1 MATPIR
7 MPALAQTSDELR
19 LTAWLK
25 TEGEQVTE
33 GEPLF
38 EAETDKAELEVEAT
52 ASGTLLRC
60 LAGPGETV
68 STGTVVAWIG
78 HPGEDIPQAVP
89 EAVPGVL
96 GVVAGPGPAPATV
109 SPSPGVSSPASVPA
123 ADSSSR
129 LPATPAAR
137 TLARERGIDLAQV
150 TGSGPGGRIERRDVL
165 AATDGAGPRHG
176 NDGTTDVVPPHRRA
190 IAARLSRAAAMP
202 QFTVS
207 RTVDARPALARAARL
222 DGVTLTHV
230 LLQAAAAALR
240 VMPDVNRVW
249 LDDGPRFLRLAHC
262 HVGLAIAADDN
273 LIVATIPEPDRL
285 GLEELA
291 LTTRRAVDEG
301 RRGRL
306 SAVFTAPAAMTV
318 SNLGMFGVDR
328 FEAIVDPDQTAILAV
343 GRAVERPAVTA
354 DGIAAVPQLDLALT
368 ADHRTVDGAAAARFL
383 AAVCAELER

>member
-7 MPALAQTSDELR
+7 VPALAQTSDELR

-60 LAGPGETV
+60 LTGPGETV
-68 STGTVVAWIG
+68 SIGTVVAWIG
-78 HPGEDIPQAVP
+78 QPGEDIPQAVP
-89 EAVPGVL
+89 GVPEAAATARRV
-96 GVVAGPGPAPATV
+96 PATV
-109 SPSPGVSSPASVPA
+109 SPSPGVSSLASVSA
-123 ADSSSR
+123 TDSSPR

-137 TLARERGIDLAQV
+137 ALARERGIDLAQV

-165 AATDGAGPRHG
+165 AALDSASPRRAD
-176 NDGTTDVVPPHRRA
+176 DGTTDVVPPHRRA
-190 IAARLSRAAAMP
+190 IAARLSRAATVP

-207 RTVDARPALARAARL
+207 RTVDARSALARAAGL

-230 LLQAAAAALR
+230 LLQAAAVALR
-240 VMPDVNRVW
+240 AMPDVNRVW
-249 LDDGPRFLRLAHC
+249 LDEGPRFLRLAHC

-285 GLEELA
+285 GLEDLV
-291 LTTRRAVDEG
+291 LTMRRAVDEG

-306 SAVFTAPAAMTV
+306 SAVFTAPAAMTL

-368 ADHRTVDGAAAARFL
+368 VDHRTVDGAAAARFL

>member
-7 MPALAQTSDELR
+7 MPALAQTSDEMR

-25 TEGEQVTE
+25 AEGEQVTE

-52 ASGTLLRC
+52 TSGTLLRC
-60 LAGPGETV
+60 VAGPGDEV

-78 HPGEDIPQAVP
+78 DPGEDIPP
-89 EAVPGVL
+89 TI
-96 GVVAGPGPAPATV
+96 PAD
-109 SPSPGVSSPASVPA
+109 PSA
-123 ADSSSR
+123 R
-129 LPATPAAR
+129 RPATPAAR
-137 TLARERGIDLAQV
+137 TLARVRGIDLAQL
-150 TGSGPGGRIERRDVL
+150 TGTGPGGRIERIDVL
-165 AATDGAGPRHG
+165 AAADSAQTPGHADGGA
-176 NDGTTDVVPPHRRA
+176 TTPVPPHRRA
-190 IAARLSRAAAMP
+190 IAARLSRAAAVP

-207 RTVDARPALARAARL
+207 RTVDARPALARAAGR

-230 LLQAAAAALR
+230 LLQALAAALR
-240 VMPDVNRVW
+240 AAPPVNRVW
-249 LDDGPRFLRLAHC
+249 LDDGPSFRQLAHC

-291 LTTRRAVDEG
+291 LTTRRATDDG

-306 SAVFTAPAAMTV
+306 AAAFTAPAAVTL

-343 GRAVERPAVTA
+343 GRVVERPAVTA
-354 DGIAAVPQLDLALT
+354 DGIAAVPQLDLTLT
-368 ADHRTVDGAAAARFL
+368 VDHRTVDGAAAARFL
-383 AAVCAELER
+383 TAVCAELER

>member
-1 MATPIR
+1 MATPVR
-7 MPALAQTSDELR
+7 VPALAQTSDELR

-60 LAGPGETV
+60 LTGPGETV
-68 STGTVVAWIG
+68 SIGTVVAWIG
-78 HPGEDIPQAVP
+78 QPGEDIPQAVP
-89 EAVPGVL
+89 GVPEAAATARRV
-96 GVVAGPGPAPATV
+96 PATV
-109 SPSPGVSSPASVPA
+109 SPSPGVSSLASVSPT
-123 ADSSSR
+123 DSSPR

-137 TLARERGIDLAQV
+137 ALARERGIDLVQV

-165 AATDGAGPRHG
+165 AALDIASPRRAD
-176 NDGTTDVVPPHRRA
+176 DGTTDVVPPHRRA
-190 IAARLSRAAAMP
+190 IAARLSRAATVP

-207 RTVDARPALARAARL
+207 RTVDARSALARAAGL

-230 LLQAAAAALR
+230 LLQAAAVALR
-240 VMPDVNRVW
+240 AMPDVNRVW
-249 LDDGPRFLRLAHC
+249 LDEGPRFLRLAHC

-285 GLEELA
+285 GLEDLV
-291 LTTRRAVDEG
+291 LTVRRAVDEG

-306 SAVFTAPAAMTV
+306 SAVFTAPAAMTL

-368 ADHRTVDGAAAARFL
+368 VDHRTVDGAAAARFL

>member
-78 HPGEDIPQAVP
+78 HPGEDIPQA
-89 EAVPGVL
+89 
-96 GVVAGPGPAPATV
+96 T
-109 SPSPGVSSPASVPA
+109 
-123 ADSSSR
+123 DSSSR

-137 TLARERGIDLAQV
+137 VLARERGIDLAQI

-165 AATDGAGPRHG
+165 AAVDGAGPPRAD
-176 NDGTTDVVPPHRRA
+176 DGTIDVVPPHRRA
-190 IAARLSRAAAMP
+190 IAARLARAATVP

-207 RTVDARPALARAARL
+207 RTVDARPALARAAGL

-240 VMPDVNRVW
+240 AMPHVNRVW

-328 FEAIVDPDQTAILAV
+328 FEAIVDPDQTAILAA

-354 DGIAAVPQLDLALT
+354 DGIAAVPQLDLVLT
-368 ADHRTVDGAAAARFL
+368 VDHRTVDGAAAARFL

>member
-60 LAGPGETV
+60 LAGPGEAV

-78 HPGEDIPQAVP
+78 HPGEDIPS
-89 EAVPGVL
+89 
-96 GVVAGPGPAPATV
+96 AT
-109 SPSPGVSSPASVPA
+109 
-123 ADSSSR
+123 DSSSR

-137 TLARERGIDLAQV
+137 VLARERGIDLAQI

-165 AATDGAGPRHG
+165 AAVDGAGPPRAD
-176 NDGTTDVVPPHRRA
+176 DGTTDVVPPHRRA
-190 IAARLSRAAAMP
+190 IAARLARAATVP

-207 RTVDARPALARAARL
+207 RTVDARPALARAAGL

-230 LLQAAAAALR
+230 LLQAAAVALR
-240 VMPDVNRVW
+240 AMPHVNRVW

-318 SNLGMFGVDR
+318 SNQGMFGVDR
-328 FEAIVDPDQTAILAV
+328 FEAIVDPDQTAILAA
-343 GRAVERPAVTA
+343 GRVLERPAVTA
-354 DGIAAVPQLDLALT
+354 EGIAAVPQLDLALT
-368 ADHRTVDGAAAARFL
+368 VDHRTVDGAAAARFL

>member
-1 MATPIR
+1 MATPVR
-7 MPALAQTSDELR
+7 VPALAQTSDELR

-60 LAGPGETV
+60 LARPGETV
-68 STGTVVAWIG
+68 SIGTVVAWIG
-78 HPGEDIPQAVP
+78 QPGEDIPQAVP
-89 EAVPGVL
+89 GVPDAAATARRV
-96 GVVAGPGPAPATV
+96 PATV
-109 SPSPGVSSPASVPA
+109 SPSPGVASPASVSA
-123 ADSSSR
+123 TDSSSR

-137 TLARERGIDLAQV
+137 ALARERGIDLAQV

-165 AATDGAGPRHG
+165 AALDSTSPRRA
-176 NDGTTDVVPPHRRA
+176 DEGTTDVVPPHRRA
-190 IAARLSRAAAMP
+190 IAARLSRAATVP

-207 RTVDARPALARAARL
+207 RTVDARSALARAAGL
-222 DGVTLTHV
+222 EGVTLTHV
-230 LLQAAAAALR
+230 LLQAAAVALR
-240 VMPDVNRVW
+240 AMPNVNRVW
-249 LDDGPRFLRLAHC
+249 LDEGPRFLRLAHC

-285 GLEELA
+285 GLEDLV
-291 LTTRRAVDEG
+291 LTMRRAVDEG

-306 SAVFTAPAAMTV
+306 SAVFTAPAAMTL

-368 ADHRTVDGAAAARFL
+368 VDHRTVDGAAAARFL

>member
-52 ASGTLLRC
+52 TSGTLLRC
-60 LAGPGETV
+60 LARPGDTV
-68 STGTVVAWIG
+68 SIGAVVAWIG
-78 HPGEDIPQAVP
+78 QPGEDIPQTGP
-89 EAVPGVL
+89 E
-96 GVVAGPGPAPATV
+96 
-109 SPSPGVSSPASVPA
+109 VPA
-123 ADSSSR
+123 AAAAAQPGLTSASVSLPDFSSR

-137 TLARERGIDLAQV
+137 TLAREHGIDLAQL
-150 TGSGPGGRIERRDVL
+150 TGTGPGGRIERRDVI
-165 AATDGAGPRHG
+165 AAMDGAGPG
-176 NDGTTDVVPPHRRA
+176 QPDGGTTHAVPPHRRA
-190 IAARLSRAAAMP
+190 IAARLSRAATVP

-207 RTVDARPALARAARL
+207 RTVDARPALARTAGL

-230 LLQAAAAALR
+230 LLRAAATALR
-240 VMPDVNRVW
+240 AMPDVNRVW
-249 LDDGPRFLRLAHC
+249 LDDGPRFQRLAHC

-273 LIVATIPEPDRL
+273 LIVATIPEPDQVD
-285 GLEELA
+285 LEELA

-306 SAVFTAPAAMTV
+306 AAAFTAPAAMTL

-343 GRAVERPAVTA
+343 GRVVERPAVTP
-354 DGIAAVPQLDLALT
+354 DGIAAVPQLELALT
-368 ADHRTVDGAAAARFL
+368 VDHRTADGAAAARFL

>member
-1 MATPIR
+1 MATPVR
-7 MPALAQTSDELR
+7 VPALAQTSDELR

-38 EAETDKAELEVEAT
+38 AAETDKAELEVEAA

-68 STGTVVAWIG
+68 SIGTVVAWIG
-78 HPGEDIPQAVP
+78 HPGEDIPQTDP
-89 EAVPGVL
+89 GVPGA
-96 GVVAGPGPAPATV
+96 VAGPGRAPATV
-109 SPSPGVSSPASVPA
+109 SPSPGVSSPASVPST
-123 ADSSSR
+123 DSSPR

-137 TLARERGIDLAQV
+137 ALARERGIDLAQV

-165 AATDGAGPRHG
+165 AALDSASPQRAD
-176 NDGTTDVVPPHRRA
+176 DGTTDVVPPHRRA
-190 IAARLSRAAAMP
+190 IAARLSRAATVP

-207 RTVDARPALARAARL
+207 RTVDARSALARAAGL
-222 DGVTLTHV
+222 NGVTLTHV
-230 LLQAAAAALR
+230 LLQAAAVALR
-240 VMPDVNRVW
+240 AMPNVNRVW
-249 LDDGPRFLRLAHC
+249 LDEGPRFLRLAHC

-285 GLEELA
+285 GLEDLV
-291 LTTRRAVDEG
+291 LTMRRAVDEG

-306 SAVFTAPAAMTV
+306 SAVFTAPAAMTL

-368 ADHRTVDGAAAARFL
+368 VDHRTVDGAAAARFL

>member
-1 MATPIR
+1 MATPVR

-78 HPGEDIPQAVP
+78 HPGEDLPQ
-89 EAVPGVL
+89 
-96 GVVAGPGPAPATV
+96 AGPGVPGAAAVARPDRAPAT
-109 SPSPGVSSPASVPA
+109 VSSPASVSA
-123 ADSSSR
+123 ADSSPR

-137 TLARERGIDLAQV
+137 VLAREHGIDLAQV

-165 AATDGAGPRHG
+165 AEMDGAGSRRAD
-176 NDGTTDVVPPHRRA
+176 DGTTDVVPPHRRA
-190 IAARLSRAAAMP
+190 IAARLSRAAAVP

-207 RTVDARPALARAARL
+207 RTVDARPALTRAAGL

-240 VMPDVNRVW
+240 AMPHVNRVW

-291 LTTRRAVDEG
+291 LMTRRATGDG

-306 SAVFTAPAAMTV
+306 AAAFTAPAAITL
-318 SNLGMFGVDR
+318 SNLGMFGIDR

-343 GRAVERPAVTA
+343 GRVVERPAVTP

-368 ADHRTVDGAAAARFL
+368 VDHRTVDGAAAARFL
-383 AAVCAELER
+383 AAVCAELEHC

>member
-1 MATPIR
+1 

-19 LTAWLK
+19 LTAWLR

-60 LAGPGETV
+60 LAEPGETV
-68 STGTVVAWIG
+68 SIGTVVAWIG

-89 EAVPGVL
+89 GVPGA
-96 GVVAGPGPAPATV
+96 VAGPGRATTV
-109 SPSPGVSSPASVPA
+109 SPSPDGSSPASVA
-123 ADSSSR
+123 ATDSSSR

-137 TLARERGIDLAQV
+137 ALARERGIDLAQV
-150 TGSGPGGRIERRDVL
+150 TASGPGGRIERRDVL
-165 AATDGAGPRHG
+165 AATDGAGPRRAD
-176 NDGTTDVVPPHRRA
+176 DGTTDVVPPHRRA
-190 IAARLSRAAAMP
+190 IAARLSRAATVP

-207 RTVDARPALARAARL
+207 RTVDARSALARAAGL

-240 VMPDVNRVW
+240 AMPQVNRVW

-291 LTTRRAVDEG
+291 LTMRRAVDEG

-306 SAVFTAPAAMTV
+306 SAVFTAPAAMTL

-343 GRAVERPAVTA
+343 GRAMERPAVTA

-368 ADHRTVDGAAAARFL
+368 VDHRTVDGAAAARFL

>member
-25 TEGEQVTE
+25 TEGEQVAE

-52 ASGTLLRC
+52 ISGTLLRC
-60 LAGPGETV
+60 LARPGETV
-68 STGTVVAWIG
+68 SVGAVVAWIG
-78 HPGEDIPQAVP
+78 HPGEDIPQASPRVP
-89 EAVPGVL
+89 
-96 GVVAGPGPAPATV
+96 
-109 SPSPGVSSPASVPA
+109 
-123 ADSSSR
+123 DSSSR

-137 TLARERGIDLAQV
+137 TLARERGIDLAQL
-150 TGSGPGGRIERRDVL
+150 TGSGPGGRIERRDVV
-165 AATDGAGPRHG
+165 AAMDGAGPRQADG
-176 NDGTTDVVPPHRRA
+176 GTTDAVPPHRRA
-190 IAARLSRAAAMP
+190 IAAWLSRAATVP

-207 RTVDARPALARAARL
+207 RTVDARPALARAAGL

-230 LLQAAAAALR
+230 LLRAAAAALR
-240 VMPDVNRVW
+240 AMPDVNRVW

-285 GLEELA
+285 DLGELA
-291 LTTRRAVDEG
+291 LMTRRAVDEG

-306 SAVFTAPAAMTV
+306 SAAFTAPAAITL
-318 SNLGMFGVDR
+318 SNLGMFGIDR

-343 GRAVERPAVTA
+343 GRVVERPAITP

-368 ADHRTVDGAAAARFL
+368 VDHRTVDGAAAARFL
-383 AAVCAELER
+383 AAVCAELERG

>member
-7 MPALAQTSDELR
+7 VPALAQTSDELR

-68 STGTVVAWIG
+68 SIGTVVAWIG
-78 HPGEDIPQAVP
+78 QPGEDIPQAVP
-89 EAVPGVL
+89 GVSEAAATARRV
-96 GVVAGPGPAPATV
+96 PATV
-109 SPSPGVSSPASVPA
+109 SPSPGVSSPASVSA
-123 ADSSSR
+123 TDSSPR

-137 TLARERGIDLAQV
+137 ALARERGIDLAQV

-165 AATDGAGPRHG
+165 AALDSASPRRAD
-176 NDGTTDVVPPHRRA
+176 DGTTDVVPPHRRA
-190 IAARLSRAAAMP
+190 IAARLSRAATVP

-207 RTVDARPALARAARL
+207 RTVDARSALARAAGL

-240 VMPDVNRVW
+240 AMPDVNRVW
-249 LDDGPRFLRLAHC
+249 LDEGPRFLRLAHC

-285 GLEELA
+285 GLEDLV
-291 LTTRRAVDEG
+291 LTMRRAVDEG

-306 SAVFTAPAAMTV
+306 SAVFTAPAAMTL

-368 ADHRTVDGAAAARFL
+368 VDHRTVDGAAAARFL

>member
-25 TEGEQVTE
+25 TEGEQVAE

-52 ASGTLLRC
+52 TSGTLLRC
-60 LAGPGETV
+60 LAGPGDEV

-78 HPGEDIPQAVP
+78 DPGEDIPQASP
-89 EAVPGVL
+89 
-96 GVVAGPGPAPATV
+96 AGPGK
-109 SPSPGVSSPASVPA
+109 PGISA
-123 ADSSSR
+123 
-129 LPATPAAR
+129 PAAR
-137 TLARERGIDLAQV
+137 TLARERGIDLARL
-150 TGSGPGGRIERRDVL
+150 TGSGPGGRIERSDVL
-165 AATDGAGPRHG
+165 AAADAAGPTHADAG
-176 NDGTTDVVPPHRRA
+176 STSVVPPHRRA
-190 IAARLSRAAAMP
+190 IAARLSRAAAVP

-207 RTVDARPALARAARL
+207 RTVDARPALARAAGH

-230 LLQAAAAALR
+230 LLQAVAAALR
-240 VMPDVNRVW
+240 ATPPVNRVW
-249 LDDGPRFLRLAHC
+249 RDDGPRFLQLAHA

-273 LIVATIPEPDRL
+273 LLVATIPEPDRL

-291 LTTRRAVDEG
+291 LTTRRAVAEG

-306 SAVFTAPAAMTV
+306 AAAFAAPAAVTV

-343 GRAVERPAVTA
+343 GRVVQRPAVTE

-368 ADHRTVDGAAAARFL
+368 ADHRTVDGATAARFL
-383 AAVCAELER
+383 TAVCAELES